1 MFADPLRGGSVMP
14 STPTARRMARLV
26 AQWRR
31 TNESQASFARRH
43 HIPASTLWYWCRKLA
58 REAAPPAPRSVPAFV
73 PVDVASQPRAPV
85 IEVVFRG
92 GERLQIGADAS
103 PALVQAVLTTLR
115 AAC

>member
-1 MFADPLRGGSVMP
+1 MP
-14 STPTARRMARLV
+14 TTRTATQMARLV

-31 TNESQASFARRH
+31 TKESQARFARRH
-43 HIPASTLWYWCRKLA
+43 HIPTWTFWYWCRKLA
-58 REAAPPAPRSVPAFV
+58 RDEPSVAPNGVPAFV
-73 PVDVASQPRAPV
+73 PVAVAPPPSAAA
-85 IEVVFRG
+85 IEVVLRG